1 MKITIECSMRRL
13 PIVGEVVPLDRK
25 FPNLVFRLSVNPIDP
40 SSKKKRNF
48 FILFF
53 KRSNQPKYPNNERPT
68 ISNVAWLQYCCHG
81 VHLFCIGAAGL
92 DVTNNSSAPPS
103 WVYGGR
109 RTTESDRQLA
119 GVGVTRTLLSPFSLS
134 RFTWYEYVIIRLWIK
149 VSLVPWTGT
158 WYPYLPPQ

>member
-1 MKITIECSMRRL
+1 M
-13 PIVGEVVPLDRK
+13 
-25 FPNLVFRLSVNPIDP
+25 
-40 SSKKKRNF
+40 
-48 FILFF
+48 
-53 KRSNQPKYPNNERPT
+53 
-68 ISNVAWLQYCCHG
+68 
-81 VHLFCIGAAGL
+81 HLFCIGAAGL

-149 VSLVPWTGT
+149 VSLVPRTGT
-158 WYPYLPPQ
+158 WHPYLPPQWVTMANRRKRRHFSSRHGGNVITFLSPTLDTQDSEKDKPWSIQRLVQVVKKTINWRMDHAHNSTNG